1 MEFNSAVKWLKSAQ
15 FQAPAAMQM
24 SSSFFCDFTQPAEV
38 IPYRRFETP
47 YRYRLQVPS
56 NVRRIKF
63 QCWSTPN
70 QPSGSLVPPQHHVL
84 SAHQRTAIL
93 HYFAAQTPDLA
104 QLPVLYQ
111 QNKPQ
116 NLHGYLFCTNR
127 TNPRPC
133 TVICSV
139 PTAQTPDLA
148 QLPVLYQ
155 QHKPQTLRS
164 YLFCTNSTNPR
175 PCTVTCSIPTAAT
188 PFNANRQLIYLSSD
202 VSGHWHTCDCW
213 FVRCAIA
220 VGSYCN
226 LVLLTAS
233 LCSLQFSSSPG
244 LNIAVRN

>member
-24 SSSFFCDFTQPAEV
+24 SSAFFCDVTQPAEV

-111 QNKPQ
+111 QPQ
-116 NLHGYLFCTNR
+116 LHLTQTGSLFTCLVTSVGTDTR
-127 TNPRPC
+127 V
-133 TVICSV
+133 TV
-139 PTAQTPDLA
+139 
-148 QLPVLYQ
+148 
-155 QHKPQTLRS
+155 
-164 YLFCTNSTNPR
+164 
-175 PCTVTCSIPTAAT
+175 
-188 PFNANRQLIYLSSD
+188 
-202 VSGHWHTCDCW
+202 
-213 FVRCAIA
+213 
-220 VGSYCN
+220 
-226 LVLLTAS
+226 
-233 LCSLQFSSSPG
+233 G
-244 LNIAVRN
+244 L